1 MLKMLK
7 VQDVQKRTVY
17 ENYGR
22 KQASAARTTAAA
34 NGLDLS
40 ADNTVVDVIDDDINS
55 NASKDAWTSFFNAK
69 NQSTQYKN
77 DASNFNSQ
85 AKNATVGGVLNTTST
100 ALNAYGNAPSNAFG
114 NKTTNQP
121 ISNIQSNALSMDT
134 SRLKQNSSG
143 WA

>member
-1 MLKMLK
+1 MS
-7 VQDVQKRTVY
+7 

-22 KQASAARTTAAA
+22 KQASSARTQAAA

-40 ADNTVVDVIDDDINS
+40 ADNTVVDVIDNDINS
-55 NASKDAWTSFFNAK
+55 NAYKDAWTSFFNAK

-85 AKNATVGGVLNTTST
+85 AHNATVSGVLNTTST
-100 ALNAYGNAPSNAFG
+100 ALNAYGNTPSNAFS
-114 NKTTNQP
+114 NKTSTQSVN
-121 ISNIQSNALSMDT
+121 SIQSNALTMDT